1 MPLTLMGIGATAL
14 VGGMAESV
22 RRAESVQE
30 ALKYERPTYFSDG
43 EKDLMTGE
51 KCILE
56 RAGDGW
62 VTYDPKTYRP
72 MSAYGK
78 YDRRFWNLWT
88 EVIHYKEEWMKD
100 YRR

>member
-1 MPLTLMGIGATAL
+1 MPLGLIGFAITAL
-14 VGGMAESV
+14 TAEGV
-22 RRAESVQE
+22 DAVKRGE
-30 ALKYERPTYFSDG
+30 AVKYAADNDMPTYFSDG
-43 EKDLMTGE
+43 ERDRLTGQ

-78 YDRRFWNLWT
+78 YDKRYWMLWT
-88 EVIHYKEEWMKD
+88 EVVKNKHLWI
-100 YRR
+100 